1 MVPTEKQNSCCQT
14 HFLIT
19 EYVKMFSQP
28 GLTGEDHTR
37 SSDLLAGLGRH
48 FLVETGERGT
58 GDEKG
63 GGAGKEQGG

>member
-1 MVPTEKQNSCCQT
+1 
-14 HFLIT
+14 
-19 EYVKMFSQP
+19 MFSQP

-63 GGAGKEQGG
+63 EVQGRNREAKEGRRWDWLPEGWAEFAP

>member
-1 MVPTEKQNSCCQT
+1 
-14 HFLIT
+14 
-19 EYVKMFSQP
+19 MFSQP

-63 GGAGKEQGG
+63 GGAGKEQGGYGREKMGLAPRRVG